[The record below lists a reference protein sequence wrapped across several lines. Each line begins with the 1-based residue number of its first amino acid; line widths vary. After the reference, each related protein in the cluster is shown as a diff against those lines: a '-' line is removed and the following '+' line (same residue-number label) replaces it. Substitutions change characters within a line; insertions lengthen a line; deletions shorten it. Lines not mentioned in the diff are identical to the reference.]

1 MSTTKICLKWLSNDA
16 KQIELKL
23 SDGGAPIVY
32 PSEESRRQLQ
42 SGSEDSS
49 YPVFRRVV
57 EMFENLC
64 DDKGKGIYSRYG
76 IFNDDSSVLACLIC
90 WPVNEGDSNEEVSVE
105 RIPREARQ
113 SIAESIRHMAGYWK
127 LSMEGKCTEEEFAKY
142 AVDNYRWIFDF
153 NVTPEVTSLSCINRD
168 ALELEWYWVNQDKSS
183 FEKKYR
189 QLAAQIGDYKA
200 NRYCKNIETYGKRV

>member
-1 MSTTKICLKWLSNDA
+1 MSTTKICLKWLGNDA
-16 KQIELKL
+16 KQIEIKL

-32 PSEESRRQLQ
+32 PSEESRRQSLNK
-42 SGSEDSS
+42 SEDEFC
-49 YPVFRRVV
+49 PMFFRVIKI
-57 EMFENLC
+57 FEKLYGRN
-64 DDKGKGIYSRYG
+64 GIYSRHG
-76 IFNDDSSVLACLIC
+76 IFNDDSSVLKCLIC
-90 WPVNEGDSNEEVSVE
+90 WPVNEGDGNEYISVE

-113 SIAESIRHMAGYWK
+113 SIAEAIRHMAGYWK
-127 LSMEGKCTEEEFAKY
+127 LSTEGRCTEEDFANS

-153 NVTPEVTSLSCINRD
+153 NVTPEMTSLSCINRD